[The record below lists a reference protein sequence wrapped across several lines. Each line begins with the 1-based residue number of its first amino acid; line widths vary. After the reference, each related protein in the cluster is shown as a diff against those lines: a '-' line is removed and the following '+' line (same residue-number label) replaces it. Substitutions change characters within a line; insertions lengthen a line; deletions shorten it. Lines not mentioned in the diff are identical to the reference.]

1 MSLRFYTFALTILL
15 TSGAAFA
22 KEERPNFAGFY
33 TQIGVGGAHRKP
45 SSSFDLTINGVDT
58 AATMSSDSSNN
69 YWVGKLELG
78 HSWVISP
85 NLLIGVGVAIM
96 PMGESQQG
104 SKINIRGTAYPF
116 VSGKT
121 AYNYSLFI
129 SPMMKLGEDGV
140 LYAKLGYQSTV
151 IREDELPDLSGYLAG
166 LGYKQFFYHS
176 LYAFGEFN
184 YYASM
189 TQKIHRTMRLPSG
202 ATLDANVG
210 LSPDIETLLM
220 GIGYQF

>member
-85 NLLIGVGVAIM
+85 NLLIGWA
-96 PMGESQQG
+96 
-104 SKINIRGTAYPF
+104 
-116 VSGKT
+116 
-121 AYNYSLFI
+121 
-129 SPMMKLGEDGV
+129 
-140 LYAKLGYQSTV
+140 
-151 IREDELPDLSGYLAG
+151 
-166 LGYKQFFYHS
+166 
-176 LYAFGEFN
+176 
-184 YYASM
+184 
-189 TQKIHRTMRLPSG
+189 
-202 ATLDANVG
+202 
-210 LSPDIETLLM
+210 
-220 GIGYQF
+220 